1 MSIPDLKG
9 WPLEVIQ
16 GFRTFE
22 EALGGGVNISS
33 SVFLTKPAPK
43 LRVLFIGL
51 VLLLSW
57 TGQKIAQVL
66 TLIEPAQSAAFYFYL
81 FTSLR
86 QVLRLVNINLAP
98 RSFSLT
104 LCRHL
109 SLLVTSSF
117 LLTSQSSKSVVNGG
131 FESEFES

>member
-22 EALGGGVNISS
+22 EAPGGGVNISS

-51 VLLLSW
+51 VLLLF
-57 TGQKIAQVL
+57 IVL
-66 TLIEPAQSAAFYFYL
+66 DRSKNRPGVDAYRAGTKCRILFLSIRLPSASPSVSQHQPCPSILLAHSMPSLVPPCHLVL
-81 FTSLR
+81 FAHVT
-86 QVLRLVNINLAP
+86 VLQI
-98 RSFSLT
+98 
-104 LCRHL
+104 CC
-109 SLLVTSSF
+109 
-117 LLTSQSSKSVVNGG
+117 
-131 FESEFES
+131 